1 MDPGVFDNVLPVDG
15 VCVAQ
20 ELVAVN
26 IHTTIQDLCG
36 DETEEIEDRVS
47 IWEKVVSTLKKKK
60 EKIFIFNNILWKVLS
75 RLDFSRDFNF
85 TWV

>member
-26 IHTTIQDLCG
+26 IHTAIQDLCG
-36 DETEEIEDRVS
+36 DETEEVEDRVS
-47 IWEKVVSTLKKKK
+47 I
-60 EKIFIFNNILWKVLS
+60 
-75 RLDFSRDFNF
+75 
-85 TWV
+85 